1 MRRIIYLLCLFAPI
15 YAYPAE
21 PRIKDAQ
28 WACPSEVKVNGK
40 VYKYFKSSVFDG
52 PPEKLGQLRPER
64 RVYAYRG
71 LERRDPYLVCEY
83 TGLKQP
89 LLIHAKGA
97 SFCGHPKNT
106 PVLCWTGPSP

>member
-1 MRRIIYLLCLFAPI
+1 MRRIIFLLCLFAPI

-28 WACPSEVKVNGK
+28 WTCPSEVKVNGK
-40 VYKYFKSSVFDG
+40 VYKYFTDSVFDG
-52 PPEKLGQLRPER
+52 PPEKLAQLRPER

-89 LLIHAKGA
+89 LLIHAKGT
-97 SFCGHPKNT
+97 SFCGLLKNT